1 MRHITL
7 QMTSINCNFLGL
19 NAIKLAGKKKKFG
32 RKHGGIAVFV
42 HESITKGVSKIPTK
56 GSDLII
62 LKLDR
67 MFFNLMEDTYLFFA
81 YCSPANSSYTQR
93 TDNDPFSEIEE
104 NISNLG
110 TNAQILLLGDLN
122 ARTGED
128 NSDLFLP
135 DSYNTDIVATY
146 PRGNR
151 DPVKNQYGGSLTSL
165 CKSVPPRIYNG
176 RKLGDTVGN
185 FTCHKWNGQS
195 AVDYCL
201 ASPGTNI

>member
-1 MRHITL
+1 MP
-7 QMTSINCNFLGL
+7 N
-19 NAIKLAGKKKKFG
+19 
-32 RKHGGIAVFV
+32 
-42 HESITKGVSKIPTK
+42 
-56 GSDLII
+56 
-62 LKLDR
+62 
-67 MFFNLMEDTYLFFA
+67 
-81 YCSPANSSYTQR
+81 
-93 TDNDPFSEIEE
+93 
-104 NISNLG
+104 
-110 TNAQILLLGDLN
+110 
-122 ARTGED
+122 ED

-176 RKLGDTVGN
+176 RKLCDTVGN

>member
-1 MRHITL
+1 MNCTEL
-7 QMTSINCNFLGL
+7 QIQSGNIFGLFRNINGFIYNKLNEPEFVQQTKKTNILGL
-19 NAIKLAGKKKKFG
+19 IETHHTADDI
-32 RKHGGIAVFV
+32 
-42 HESITKGVSKIPTK
+42 
-56 GSDLII
+56 DLII
-62 LKLDR
+62 LNLDR

-135 DSYNTDIVATY
+135 DSYNTNIVATY

-151 DPVKNQYGGSLTSL
+151 DPVKNQYGETLTSL